1 MSFRIIENQ
10 SEKIFQESV
19 MGKVDQNK
27 QQKLEK
33 LLESAQA
40 LFLSKGIADTSI
52 SEITSRAGVA
62 KGTFYLYFKDKY
74 SIRDHL
80 ISRSAK
86 SLFISAHTALQHETQ
101 ITDFE
106 DKIIFITDHIV
117 KELEKNRPL
126 LRFVSK
132 NLSWGLFRQLIDSN
146 ITDEGM
152 TGQEIFDKVA
162 SECRVSL
169 KDPEIMIFMIIEM
182 VNSATYSAII
192 GNGPVSLDRLLPYLN
207 DAIRGIIRN
216 HME

>member
-1 MSFRIIENQ
+1 
-10 SEKIFQESV
+10 

-162 SECRVSL
+162 SECSVSL
-169 KDPEIMIFMIIEM
+169 KDPEIMIFMIIEL
-182 VNSATYSAII
+182 VNAATYSAII
-192 GNGPVSLDRLLPYLN
+192 GNGPVSLARLLPYLN
-207 DAIRGIIRN
+207 DAIRAIIRN